1 MSGYRRW
8 VRLEDLTWPDVE
20 AQPPVLV
27 IPVGSC
33 EQHGPHLPL
42 GTDTMIAE
50 ALAGRLV
57 ARRPANALAPPL
69 TVTASGEHAGF
80 PGTLSVGTA
89 VVEAMVVELV
99 RSADWSGGVVL
110 VNGHGGNRAPVDAA
124 VATLRAEGRDVLAW
138 WPALDDA
145 DAHAGRTE
153 TSIVLELRPDLV
165 RRDRAVAGETA
176 PLQQLMG
183 RMRAGGVATVSRTGV
198 LGDPTGAT
206 SAEGRAIL
214 DALTDDLV
222 SSFDRWTA
230 SR

>member
-1 MSGYRRW
+1 M
-8 VRLEDLTWPDVE
+8 RLEDLTWPDVE